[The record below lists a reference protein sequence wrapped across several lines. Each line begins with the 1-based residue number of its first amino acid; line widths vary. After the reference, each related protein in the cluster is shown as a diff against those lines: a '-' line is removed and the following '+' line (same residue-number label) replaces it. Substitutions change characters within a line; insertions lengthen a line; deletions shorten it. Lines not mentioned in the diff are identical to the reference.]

1 MRPAYVVLS
10 IITSF
15 ITSFGVKSNYK
26 YKNNPNAPPNKIGL
40 RFGLYSFVFDIRNS
54 CENIEYETV
63 GAPRRMNFEGFLFV
77 KKGKPKRGFER
88 KMKHIFATRW
98 RERYHF
104 KNKKRGDRGWNTWTG
119 SLSGW
124 IITSNW
130 RYNSIRESIM
140 SCSLSYVSVYN
151 VDYI

>member
-10 IITSF
+10 T

-63 GAPRRMNFEGFLFV
+63 GNPSKDELRGVPLCKEGMNE
-77 KKGKPKRGFER
+77 RG
-88 KMKHIFATRW
+88 I
-98 RERYHF
+98 
-104 KNKKRGDRGWNTWTG
+104 
-119 SLSGW
+119 
-124 IITSNW
+124 
-130 RYNSIRESIM
+130 
-140 SCSLSYVSVYN
+140 
-151 VDYI
+151 